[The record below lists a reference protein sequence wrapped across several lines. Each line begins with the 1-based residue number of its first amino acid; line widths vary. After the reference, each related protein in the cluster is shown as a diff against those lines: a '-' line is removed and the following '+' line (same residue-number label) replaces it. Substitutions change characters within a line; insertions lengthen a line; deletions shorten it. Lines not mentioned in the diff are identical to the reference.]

1 MTEATVKIVV
11 LKDRASQ
18 ADQFDT
24 LRGTARNE
32 GIWEEINP
40 LVDYA
45 IELDNSPP
53 EPPATA
59 DDLILRATKD
69 YYARYQ
75 IEIENQDK
83 DTRSLEEKG
92 PKPLSLEPA
101 TFIDVQEYYS
111 VSLRDYEVKKTNQTN
126 K

>member
-11 LKDRASQ
+11 LKDRASW
-18 ADQFDT
+18 ADWFDA
-24 LRGTARNE
+24 LRGAARNE

-53 EPPATA
+53 EPPAIA

-69 YYARYQ
+69 RY
-75 IEIENQDK
+75 I
-83 DTRSLEEKG
+83 R
-92 PKPLSLEPA
+92 
-101 TFIDVQEYYS
+101 Y
-111 VSLRDYEVKKTNQTN
+111 
-126 K
+126 